1 MSKNWVDINGN
12 IHILPD
18 GVLLKDAIPV
28 CKYLLP
34 CGICCMSSKLEKC
47 SLLKEYKSYENND

>member
-12 IHILPD
+12 IHIVPD
-18 GVLLKDAIPV
+18 GVLLKDAMPD

-34 CGICCMSSKLEKC
+34 CGICCMVSDLKTC
-47 SLLKEYKSYENND
+47 SLLKEYKVHENND